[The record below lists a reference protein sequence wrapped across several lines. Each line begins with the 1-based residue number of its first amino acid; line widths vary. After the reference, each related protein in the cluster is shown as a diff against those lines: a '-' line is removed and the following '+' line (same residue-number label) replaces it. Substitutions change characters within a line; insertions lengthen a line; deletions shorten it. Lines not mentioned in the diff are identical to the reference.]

1 MGLHLVELRVRN
13 LGVIEDVTI
22 SLGLGMTVLTGE
34 TGAGKTLVVEAIAL
48 LLGGRADSSVVRS
61 GADEAVVEGRFV
73 DAAGGAVHAVQEGGT
88 EDQADRGDQGD
99 EIDQGDEG
107 DQGDEILLARSVVR
121 GGRSRAWIDGRMA
134 SIGTLAE
141 MAEGLIELHGQH
153 QHRTL
158 VRTEAQRAALDHFG
172 RIELDGLESARAE
185 LRRLQRESLELG
197 GDARERARE
206 ADLLTYQLD
215 EITSAQI
222 EDGDEDARL
231 ESEEDR
237 LAAAAS
243 CRESAAGALSML
255 TGLAGGGGEGDT
267 GESALG
273 RLAEASRLL
282 GGSSPLAPFDARL
295 RATMIDLSDLTGEL
309 RSVVETWEEDPQRL
323 EQVRSRRQL
332 FRELERKYGDDLA
345 EVLAFAEQ
353 ARERLAEIERQGRR
367 AAALDQEIANAL
379 ALVGAAE
386 AEVAAARR
394 EAAPRFAAQVQATLH
409 ELAMGSAR
417 FSVSVEGDGAADDV
431 EFLLGA
437 NPGEPLS
444 PLAKTASGGE
454 LARTMLAIRLA
465 VTDTQGVMVFDEVDA
480 GVGGSAATAVGSA
493 LAELGHHAQVLV
505 VTHLAQVA
513 AQSDHHLGV
522 AKSEHDGRTRTE
534 VEALEGEA
542 RIVELSRMLSGSPGS
557 DSARVHAREL
567 LEQVPGRAHA
577 G

>member
-1 MGLHLVELRVRN
+1 LVELRVRN

-22 SLGLGMTVLTGE
+22 SLGPGMTALTGE

-48 LLGGRADSSVVRS
+48 LLGGRADPSVVRS

-73 DAAGGAVHAVQEGGT
+73 GDGGAAGGA
-88 EDQADRGDQGD
+88 GD
-99 EIDQGDEG
+99 EDAGAGDEG
-107 DQGDEILLARSVVR
+107 EGEGEGEGDEILLARSVVR

-134 SIGTLAE
+134 SIGALAE
-141 MAEGLIELHGQH
+141 VAEGLIELHGQH

-172 RIELDGLESARAE
+172 RIELHGLESARAE

-215 EITSAQI
+215 EISSAQI
-222 EDGDEDARL
+222 EDGEEDARL
-231 ESEEDR
+231 EGEEDR

-255 TGLAGGGGEGDT
+255 AGVAGGGGESGSDAD
-267 GESALG
+267 ESALG

-282 GGSSPLAPFDARL
+282 TGNDPLAPFDARL

-332 FRELERKYGDDLA
+332 FRELERKYGDDLG
-345 EVLAFAEQ
+345 EVLAFGEW
-353 ARERLAEIERQGRR
+353 ARERLAEIERQGQR

-379 ALVGAAE
+379 EVVGAAE
-386 AEVAAARR
+386 AEVATARR
-394 EAAPRFAAQVQATLH
+394 EAAPRFAGQVQATLR

-417 FSVSVEGDGAADDV
+417 FSVSVEGVGAADDV

-437 NPGEPLS
+437 NPGEPLL

-465 VTDTQGVMVFDEVDA
+465 VTDTQGAMVFDEVDA

-493 LAELGHHAQVLV
+493 LAELGRHAQVLV

-513 AQSDHHLGV
+513 AQADRQLGV
-522 AKSEHDGRTRTE
+522 AKSEHEGRTRTE
-534 VEALEGEA
+534 VRSLEGDA
-542 RIVELSRMLSGSPGS
+542 RVVELSRMLSGSPGS
-557 DSARVHAREL
+557 DSARLHAREL
-567 LEQVPGRAHA
+567 LEQVGGRAHA